1 MRRALLLGLASSATL
16 AQAQSDP
23 RTWLDRMSTAVDS
36 QSYIGTFVHITG
48 DETET
53 MRVIHR
59 VDGNDV
65 RERLVSLGGTG
76 REVLRTNEETKCILQ
91 AERAVLIDKHAPH
104 TPEPLH
110 AALPKY
116 SAELERHYE
125 FIDHG
130 EDRVAQRSAHVVE
143 VRPRDD
149 YRFGYRLWLDD
160 QTAIPLQSVR
170 ITADGKSVER
180 VVFTDISFPEHI
192 DDAELKP
199 TISAEGFTQHVRD
212 TTGTDTDVAATEVG
226 WEAGDLPDG
235 FHLSAT
241 DNEDEKA
248 DGEHLVY
255 SDGLTSVSV
264 FIESLRDSKPMSGF
278 RIVGGSSAFSTMVN
292 GFQVTVV
299 GEVPEP
305 TARMIGN
312 SMRPLALDGQQ

>member
-16 AQAQSDP
+16 AQAQTDP
-23 RTWLDRMSTAVDS
+23 RIWLERMSTAVDS
-36 QSYIGTFVHITG
+36 VSYIGTFVHITG

-59 VDGNDV
+59 VDGTDV
-65 RERLVSLGGTG
+65 SERLVSLGGSG

-91 AERAVLIDKHAPH
+91 AERSVLIDKHAAR
-104 TPEPLH
+104 TPVPLH
-110 AALPKY
+110 AALPRNT
-116 SAELERHYE
+116 ADLEHYYE
-125 FIDHG
+125 FVDHG
-130 EDRVAQRSAHVVE
+130 QDRVAERAAHVV
-143 VRPRDD
+143 
-149 YRFGYRLWLDD
+149 
-160 QTAIPLQSVR
+160 
-170 ITADGKSVER
+170 
-180 VVFTDISFPEHI
+180 FTEISFPAHI
-192 DDAELKP
+192 DDSQLAS
-199 TISAEGFTQHVRD
+199 TISDEGFTRQVRD
-212 TTGTDTDVAATEVG
+212 TTAAASPPGEVG

-264 FIESLRDSKPMSGF
+264 FIESLRDSKPMHGF
-278 RIVGGSSAFSTMVN
+278 RMVGGSSAFSTTKD

-305 TARMIGN
+305 TARRIGD

>member
-1 MRRALLLGLASSATL
+1 MKRALLLGLASSATL

-23 RTWLDRMSTAVDS
+23 RVWLERMSTAVDS
-36 QSYIGTFVHITG
+36 VSYIGTFVHITG

-65 RERLVSLGGTG
+65 SERLVSLGGTG
-76 REVLRTNEETKCILQ
+76 REVLRTNEETRCILQ
-91 AERAVLIDKHAPH
+91 AERSVLIDKHAPR
-104 TPEPLH
+104 TPVPLH

-116 SAELERHYE
+116 SAELEHYYE
-125 FIDHG
+125 FVDHG
-130 EDRVAQRSAHVVE
+130 EDRVAERSAHVVE
-143 VRPRDD
+143 VRPRDTF
-149 YRFGYRLWLDD
+149 RFGYRLWLDD

-170 ITADGKSVER
+170 ITADGKMVER
-180 VVFTDISFPEHI
+180 VVFTDISFPAHI
-192 DDAELKP
+192 DDSQLAP
-199 TISAEGFTQHVRD
+199 AISDEGFTRQVRD
-212 TTGTDTDVAATEVG
+212 STAGAKATAEVG

-241 DNEDEKA
+241 DNQDEQT

-264 FIESLRDSKPMSGF
+264 FIESLRDSKPMHGF
-278 RIVGGSSAFSTMVN
+278 RMVGGSSAFSTMVN

-305 TARMIGN
+305 TARMIGD
-312 SMRPLALDGQQ
+312 SMRPLTLDSER